1 MIRYLSY
8 RYEKK
13 VPVYGR
19 CDAELNVK
27 QIKNRSS
34 GDSCNTFWFGM
45 ENHWGTHVDAP
56 AHFFDNGPSICDYSP
71 WHFFFDNPQLLDLEV
86 EKGELIGI
94 ETLNGKINKSA
105 DILLLK
111 TGFHKFRG
119 DEEYSLYAPGIKAE
133 VGFWLREEHG
143 NIRAIGLDFVSLS
156 SYRQREEGRA
166 AHKAFLDPGAKGN
179 PILIV
184 EDMKLDGNLN
194 GLKKVIIA
202 PLLIEGI
209 DSAPCTVIGILEC

>member
-1 MIRYLSY
+1 MRRFLQHLLVRNGKPLGHACGYASAFFRQWPLHLRLSA
-8 RYEKK
+8 
-13 VPVYGR
+13 G
-19 CDAELNVK
+19 AL
-27 QIKNRSS
+27 
-34 GDSCNTFWFGM
+34 
-45 ENHWGTHVDAP
+45 
-56 AHFFDNGPSICDYSP
+56 
-71 WHFFFDNPQLLDLEV
+71 FFDNPQILDLDV

-156 SYRQREEGRA
+156 SYQNREEGIA
-166 AHKAFLDPGAKGN
+166 THKAFLDPEAKGN

-184 EDMKLDGNLN
+184 EDMKLSEIDGKLR
-194 GLKKVIIA
+194 KIIIA

-209 DSAPCTVIGILEC
+209 DSAPCTVIGILE

>member
-19 CDAELNVK
+19 CDTELDLK
-27 QIKNRSS
+27 QIKNRSA

-56 AHFFDNGPSICDYSP
+56 AHFFDNGLRICNYPPDYL
-71 WHFFFDNPQLLDLEV
+71 FFDNPQLLDLEV

-119 DEEYSLYAPGIKAE
+119 DEKYRLYAPGIKAE
-133 VGFWLREEHG
+133 VGFWLREEYG
-143 NIRAIGLDFVSLS
+143 NIRAIGFDFISLS
-156 SYRQREEGRA
+156 SFQNREEGRA
-166 AHKAFLDPGAKGN
+166 SHKAFLDPDAKGN

-184 EDMKLDGNLN
+184 EDMNLCDDLN
-194 GLKKVIIA
+194 GINKVIVA

-209 DSAPCTVIGILEC
+209 DSAPCIVMGILE